1 MLTVILVTFAEAN
14 DDGASSADDASA
26 RSLRQRGSSQPDIHA
41 AFNARGSA
49 VSFATERASEF
60 SHSVARSARITGR
73 SVRSVSSSALTHC
86 VSRSSSWYV

>member
-1 MLTVILVTFAEAN
+1 MVILVTFVEAN
-14 DDGASSADDASA
+14 DDGASSADNASA
-26 RSLRQRGSSQPDIHA
+26 RRASLRQRGGSQPDIHA

-86 VSRSSSWYV
+86 VSRSSSWCM